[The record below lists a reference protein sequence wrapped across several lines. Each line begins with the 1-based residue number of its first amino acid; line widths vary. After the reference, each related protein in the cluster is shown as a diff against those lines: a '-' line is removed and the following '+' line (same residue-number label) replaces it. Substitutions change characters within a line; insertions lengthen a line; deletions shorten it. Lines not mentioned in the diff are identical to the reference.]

1 LAQVEVEDRRKADAT
16 MERPQQLPNRGL
28 WALEVEEKT
37 QNATA
42 GRQQLESNLKLV
54 LTGLK

>member
-1 LAQVEVEDRRKADAT
+1 MARADAT